1 MQWQQYSV
9 SVASMGLEM
18 IAIRPGGG
26 PDAGRRTTGR
36 FGESNQRFSLASFR
50 ERITK

>member
-26 PDAGRRTTGR
+26 PDAGRRTTGP
-36 FGESNQRFSLASFR
+36 FEKSNQRVSLANFR
-50 ERITK
+50 GRIRK